1 MPTKPVLIIGAGVV
15 GLTLACGLNEPYGID
30 GSTYSRKLKAGIP
43 FEVYERDEHVGA
55 RGQGWALTLHWVL
68 PFLKKL
74 LSQETVK
81 RIQAAQVDPDADRHG
96 PGTIFLINLETLE
109 PRFRIPAGERLRVN
123 REKLRNV
130 LLEEVSG
137 RVHWGKRLT
146 EIDDDGD
153 DGVVAVFEDGTTAA
167 GAVLVGAE
175 GSNSRTRKFL
185 APETYRNVHLPVR
198 CVGCAVDLT
207 AEAAGPLRQID
218 PLLFQGCHPA
228 SGSFLWVSM
237 LETPGINGTRGTDD
251 ERYRVQINI
260 SWPAQT
266 PTDEVDPTDAGRLA
280 DMKRRAE
287 AFHPVLRDAVHA
299 IPEGTEMREIVL
311 QDWPCLAWDNRG
323 GRVTLAGDAAH
334 AMTVYRGEAANHGI
348 LDAYWLCER
357 LGRVYNRGGIGMK
370 AGLDG
375 YEAELRERTSAAVLL
390 NRRACLEAHDWAGLD
405 ENSAVLK
412 RS

>member
-15 GLTLACGLNEPYGID
+15 GLSLACGLKE
-30 GSTYSRKLKAGIP
+30 AGVP
-43 FEVYERDEHVGA
+43 FDVYERDDHVSA

-68 PFLKKL
+68 PYLKKL
-74 LSQETVK
+74 LLPSTVAE
-81 RIQAAQVDPDADRHG
+81 IEAAQVDPDADRDG
-96 PGTIFLINLETLE
+96 PGTIVLINAETLE
-109 PRFRIPAGERLRVN
+109 PKFRIPAGERLRVN

-130 LLEEVSG
+130 LLQEVSD

-146 EIDDDGD
+146 GIEADGGD
-153 DGVVAVFEDGTTAA
+153 GGVVALFEDGSRAE

-185 APETYRNVHLPVR
+185 APATYRNTQLPVR
-198 CVGCAVDLT
+198 CVGCAVDFT
-207 AEAAGPLRQID
+207 ASAVQPLRRID

-237 LETPGINGTRGTDD
+237 LETPGINGTRGSDA

-260 SWPAQT
+260 SWPAKT
-266 PTDEVDPTDAGRLA
+266 VRDEVAATDAGRLA
-280 DMKRRAE
+280 GMKQRAE
-287 AFHPVLRDAVHA
+287 GFHAVLGDAVRA
-299 IPEGTEMREIVL
+299 IPEGSAMREMVV
-311 QDWPCLAWDNRG
+311 QDWPCLPWDNRG

-348 LDAYWLCER
+348 LDAYRLCAR
-357 LGRVYNRGGIGMK
+357 LAAVYGGGLDVK
-370 AGLDG
+370 AGVDG

-405 ENSAVLK
+405 GDSAVLK
-412 RS
+412 RSSM